1 MTTNLEEERLL
12 KNNKSCGCQQEVASH
27 EAASF
32 GAMSAWCLC
41 SISQQNYTNF
51 SNSDIETKR
60 SFERLHCFEQK
71 SSLSL
76 SLSLF
81 PAANVEVLK
90 LPSWSMLLPVS
101 MIHFLY
107 VGWMVSTSVLKGCT
121 NAHIHTEFPP
131 PPLPLPT
138 ANTAQTKQTFSL
150 SYTHTHTQI
159 HTSMHEH

>member
-32 GAMSAWCLC
+32 GAMSVWCLC

-76 SLSLF
+76 SVSSS
-81 PAANVEVLK
+81 K
-90 LPSWSMLLPVS
+90 RWSS
-101 MIHFLY
+101 QASFLINAIASQY
-107 VGWMVSTSVLKGCT
+107 DTFFVCWLDGLNQCAEGVYKCT
-121 NAHIHTEFPP
+121 HTYRISPP

-138 ANTAQTKQTFSL
+138 ANTAQTKQTLSL